1 MTSPGWDGSTPTMLP
16 GSLAGASVYAGR
28 SGQEIA
34 TPGGE
39 VLDVG
44 TTIAE
49 VHADWKWQGLE
60 ARALAAFSQLDEVA
74 ELNEALELTDAAGV
88 GEEQNGWY
96 VEAAYDLFS
105 RRQQGEQALF
115 PFVRYES
122 FNTQAEV
129 PSGFTANPATEI
141 NVLTAGVD
149 YRPIDPLVFKVEY
162 QDFDNEA
169 ESGVDQVNA
178 SLGYIF

>member
-1 MTSPGWDGSTPTMLP
+1 
-16 GSLAGASVYAGR
+16 
-28 SGQEIA
+28 
-34 TPGGE
+34 
-39 VLDVG
+39 
-44 TTIAE
+44 
-49 VHADWKWQGLE
+49 VHADWKWKGLE
-60 ARALAAFSQLDEVA
+60 ARALAAFSQLDEV
-74 ELNEALELTDAAGV
+74 EGLNQALELTGPAGV

-105 RRQQGEQALF
+105 RWPQGEQALF
-115 PFVRYES
+115 PFLRYES

-129 PSGFTANPATEI
+129 AEGFVANPATEV

-178 SLGYIF
+178 ALGYIF